1 MWSDGRGR
9 GETRISPSASDRQ
22 EKERKQEKGTAV
34 EKINIAGGIMERG
47 TLGDRCRAAETQ
59 RKLKGL
65 TEEKIFGLARRAR
78 LLRSY

>member
-9 GETRISPSASDRQ
+9 GETRISPSASGRQ

-47 TLGDRCRAAETQ
+47 TLGD
-59 RKLKGL
+59 
-65 TEEKIFGLARRAR
+65 
-78 LLRSY
+78 